1 MITLSLTHRESY
13 ILEAMLRVAVETTA
27 NENLTAFNSTET
39 SGSEASN
46 APTQLRRRAASEI
59 ATTSAAVADRIAEA
73 RRGEHTTSV
82 TNKG

>member
-27 NENLTAFNSTET
+27 NENLTAFNST
-39 SGSEASN
+39 
-46 APTQLRRRAASEI
+46 L
-59 ATTSAAVADRIAEA
+59 AAVADRIAEA